1 MQSWGQQFRINEIL
15 SSLEAISTH
24 LPIGFHEWE
33 VVASQHNENFP
44 DKERT
49 GPSLRRKFSQLHK
62 VKKPTGD
69 PTCPAEVR
77 YAKQIFR
84 RIEQRADASAEI
96 ESTDL
101 GIEREP
107 NEPNIDEPNVDDDFI
122 AISGESEDNGGATSA
137 AYANFSGSR
146 FPRPMVSPRF
156 RDKAVSNNTG
166 PVEKVLSL
174 LSTQLLHKA
183 TRTDTDNLQQQQQ
196 QQQQLQQQ
204 NMMNMMMMSIMAS
217 LLNQHGVSQTTTST
231 DSANPTQ
238 AIMNSIIASNMI
250 SMQQTMQSQN
260 PTSTAGANA
269 QQTLS
274 ASTQCQTPK
283 NNSGSSSSDDE

>member
-1 MQSWGQQFRINEIL
+1 
-15 SSLEAISTH
+15 
-24 LPIGFHEWE
+24 
-33 VVASQHNENFP
+33 
-44 DKERT
+44 
-49 GPSLRRKFSQLHK
+49 
-62 VKKPTGD
+62 
-69 PTCPAEVR
+69 
-77 YAKQIFR
+77 
-84 RIEQRADASAEI
+84 
-96 ESTDL
+96 
-101 GIEREP
+101 
-107 NEPNIDEPNVDDDFI
+107 
-122 AISGESEDNGGATSA
+122 
-137 AYANFSGSR
+137 
-146 FPRPMVSPRF
+146 MVSPRF

-183 TRTDTDNLQQQQQ
+183 TQTDTDNL

-238 AIMNSIIASNMI
+238 AIMNSIIASNMV
-250 SMQQTMQSQN
+250 SMQQSQN
-260 PTSTAGANA
+260 LTSTAGANA

>member
-1 MQSWGQQFRINEIL
+1 
-15 SSLEAISTH
+15 
-24 LPIGFHEWE
+24 
-33 VVASQHNENFP
+33 
-44 DKERT
+44 
-49 GPSLRRKFSQLHK
+49 
-62 VKKPTGD
+62 
-69 PTCPAEVR
+69 
-77 YAKQIFR
+77 
-84 RIEQRADASAEI
+84 
-96 ESTDL
+96 
-101 GIEREP
+101 
-107 NEPNIDEPNVDDDFI
+107 
-122 AISGESEDNGGATSA
+122 
-137 AYANFSGSR
+137 
-146 FPRPMVSPRF
+146 MVSPRF

>member
-1 MQSWGQQFRINEIL
+1 
-15 SSLEAISTH
+15 
-24 LPIGFHEWE
+24 
-33 VVASQHNENFP
+33 
-44 DKERT
+44 
-49 GPSLRRKFSQLHK
+49 
-62 VKKPTGD
+62 
-69 PTCPAEVR
+69 
-77 YAKQIFR
+77 
-84 RIEQRADASAEI
+84 
-96 ESTDL
+96 
-101 GIEREP
+101 
-107 NEPNIDEPNVDDDFI
+107 
-122 AISGESEDNGGATSA
+122 
-137 AYANFSGSR
+137 
-146 FPRPMVSPRF
+146 MVSPRF

-217 LLNQHGVSQTTTST
+217 LLNQHGLSQTTTST
-231 DSANPTQ
+231 DSADPIQ

-260 PTSTAGANA
+260 PTSAIAGANA

-274 ASTQCQTPK
+274 ASTKCQTPK
-283 NNSGSSSSDDE
+283 NNSGSSSDNE

>member
-1 MQSWGQQFRINEIL
+1 
-15 SSLEAISTH
+15 
-24 LPIGFHEWE
+24 
-33 VVASQHNENFP
+33 
-44 DKERT
+44 
-49 GPSLRRKFSQLHK
+49 
-62 VKKPTGD
+62 
-69 PTCPAEVR
+69 VR
-77 YAKQIFR
+77 YTKQIFR

-101 GIEREP
+101 GMLEREP

-122 AISGESEDNGGATSA
+122 AISGEKEDNGGATSA
-137 AYANFSGSR
+137 AYANSSGSR

-166 PVEKVLSL
+166 PVEKVLYL

-183 TRTDTDNLQQQQQ
+183 TRTDTDNLQQQQ
-196 QQQQLQQQ
+196 LQQQ
-204 NMMNMMMMSIMAS
+204 NMMNMMMMSIMES

-231 DSANPTQ
+231 DSANPSTQ
-238 AIMNSIIASNMI
+238 AIMNSIIASNII
-250 SMQQTMQSQN
+250 SMQQTTMQSQN
-260 PTSTAGANA
+260 LTSTAGANA

-274 ASTQCQTPK
+274 ASTQCQTPN